1 LVLGFELSA
10 WFEVFA
16 LESLLGVVADFCD
29 IFDDRLGRFD
39 GEFLL

>member
-16 LESLLGVVADFCD
+16 SESLFGVVADFCD

-39 GEFLL
+39 GEFLG